1 LLYVSN
7 FGSDT
12 ISVYA
17 IDEGRVIGS
26 VRVGSRP
33 DALALAPNEEHL
45 LVADTGSGDVA
56 VVRTVK
62 TKDNSKFSADRA
74 LVNVIP
80 VGNQP
85 NDIVIKA
92 FEVKPASR

>member
-1 LLYVSN
+1 
-7 FGSDT
+7 
-12 ISVYA
+12 
-17 IDEGRVIGS
+17 
-26 VRVGSRP
+26 
-33 DALALAPNEEHL
+33 
-45 LVADTGSGDVA
+45 VA

-62 TKDNSKFSADRA
+62 TKDNSKFSAERA

-92 FEVKPASR
+92 FEVKPAAR